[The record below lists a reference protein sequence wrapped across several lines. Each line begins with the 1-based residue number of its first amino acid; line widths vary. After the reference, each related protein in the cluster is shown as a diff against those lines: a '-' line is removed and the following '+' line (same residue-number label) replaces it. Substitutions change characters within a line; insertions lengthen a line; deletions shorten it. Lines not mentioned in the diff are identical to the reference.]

1 MVDHRPGSGGSITV
15 YPGDTLYSLAFAYG
29 VTPEAL
35 QRANGRYKLSTRP
48 LPSGAQ
54 LRLPGAGVR
63 DAPWKH
69 LDSQQRRGKPLL
81 GVLPVAVGFA
91 VAVVVGASQLG
102 NNPELDFH
110 ARRLAK
116 DAAGAGAV
124 GWFHLKRL
132 ATVFGGN
139 ISGVW
144 HRLLH
149 RDNSHTA
156 PASSTS
162 VATLRAELAHAKAD
176 TAAAKAL
183 AAAADARSEA
193 LHRELTEA
201 LAQIEQLVESENA
214 QRRTAEAMSA
224 RVQDLG
230 RQLTAIRQAAGEE

>member
-1 MVDHRPGSGGSITV
+1 M
-15 YPGDTLYSLAFAYG
+15 
-29 VTPEAL
+29 
-35 QRANGRYKLSTRP
+35 
-48 LPSGAQ
+48 
-54 LRLPGAGVR
+54 R